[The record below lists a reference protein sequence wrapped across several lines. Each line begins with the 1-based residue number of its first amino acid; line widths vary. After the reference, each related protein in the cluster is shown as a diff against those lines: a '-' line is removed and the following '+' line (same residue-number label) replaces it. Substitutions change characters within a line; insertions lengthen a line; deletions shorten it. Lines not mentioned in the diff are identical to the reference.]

1 MTATTNP
8 GCEHVPAC
16 FHALEKQFSDDV
28 FGLANAW
35 CRHRFDQAVASG
47 EPSEFTDFD
56 EQVMEA
62 SWHGPDAV
70 IAEAL
75 RQICWAYPAII
86 ARVPAESRWTFADGW
101 LTAWEDAQSRA

>member
-1 MTATTNP
+1 MTTPPDA
-8 GCEHVPAC
+8 GCEHVLAC
-16 FHALEKQFSDDV
+16 YHALEKQFSGDF

-47 EPSEFTDFD
+47 EPSEFTDLD

-86 ARVPAESRWTFADGW
+86 ARVPIEARWTFANGW
-101 LTAWEDAQSRA
+101 LTAWEDARGGK

>member
-1 MTATTNP
+1 MTNTPDP

-16 FHALEKQFSDDV
+16 FHALEKQFLGDF

-35 CRHRFDQAVASG
+35 CRHRLDHVVASG
-47 EPSEFTDFD
+47 MPSEFDGFD
-56 EQVMEA
+56 EQVMDV
-62 SWHGPDAV
+62 SWHGSDAV

-101 LTAWEDAQSRA
+101 LTAWEDARSGG